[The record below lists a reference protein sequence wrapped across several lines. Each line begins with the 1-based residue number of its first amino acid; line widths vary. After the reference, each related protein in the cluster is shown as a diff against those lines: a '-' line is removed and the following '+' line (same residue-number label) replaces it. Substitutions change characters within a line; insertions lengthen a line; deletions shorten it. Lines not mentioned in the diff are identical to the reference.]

1 MPAKKGDA
9 KQQIKNFFISG
20 LDDNTDIEIKRKVI
34 LINVIP
40 EFCTIDLTEGGYHLG
55 TFAIMGVTTPT
66 HKSRRYPDGK
76 IQEIKF
82 PGKPQPKRI

>member
-34 LINVIP
+34 LINVISIIGIINLVP
-40 EFCTIDLTEGGYHLG
+40 LG
-55 TFAIMGVTTPT
+55 ISAII
-66 HKSRRYPDGK
+66 RL
-76 IQEIKF
+76 KF
-82 PGKPQPKRI
+82 NS

>member
-1 MPAKKGDA
+1 
-9 KQQIKNFFISG
+9 
-20 LDDNTDIEIKRKVI
+20 L
-34 LINVIP
+34 LLP

-55 TFAIMGVTTPT
+55 TFAIMGVTKPT

-82 PGKPQPKRI
+82 PEKPQP

>member
-1 MPAKKGDA
+1 MSAFVNQTQVPYGMLNIVFNI
-9 KQQIKNFFISG
+9 QIVGFWFPTKNV
-20 LDDNTDIEIKRKVI
+20 L
-34 LINVIP
+34 P

-55 TFAIMGVTTPT
+55 TFAIMGVTKPT

-82 PGKPQPKRI
+82 PEKPQP